1 MTEQEFTPEPPE
13 TPAPYSEY
21 GLAEEGWQA
30 GWKAGYLAR
39 QAEEEPTE
47 IRCQKCGEIVGYR
60 SQHLKAGPAWECTT
74 PLREAVRAR
83 MQPDPD
89 VVREAVPCDFCGAGI
104 GAPCTVWVESSL
116 ERPMP
121 LYSVVHQTRTA
132 RWRETR

>member
-1 MTEQEFTPEPPE
+1 MNEQEFTPEPPD
-13 TPAPYSEY
+13 APDAPVYFD
-21 GLAEEGWQA
+21 AEGAAGFASGWHA

-39 QAEEEPTE
+39 QEEEEPT
-47 IRCQKCGEIVGYR
+47 
-60 SQHLKAGPAWECTT
+60 
-74 PLREAVRAR
+74 PLRKAVRAR

-121 LYSVVHQTRTA
+121 LYRMVHQTRTA
-132 RWRETR
+132 QWRETR